1 MGGSRGGK
9 GGKSN
14 SFNSMFSI
22 DTMVIMDI
30 IDTLRGM
37 TGIGYDKERE
47 LERDEDNFT
56 QDDYD
61 DIGEDYD

>member
-1 MGGSRGGK
+1 MGGFRGGK

-14 SFNSMFSI
+14 SFNGMFPI
-22 DTMVIMDI
+22 HTMVIMDI

-47 LERDEDNFT
+47 KEFYDDDLDDYNE
-56 QDDYD
+56 DYD
-61 DIGEDYD
+61 D

>member
-1 MGGSRGGK
+1 
-9 GGKSN
+9 
-14 SFNSMFSI
+14 MFPI

-37 TGIGYDKERE
+37 TGIAYDKERE
-47 LERDEDNFT
+47 LEKDEDGFT